1 MIYPHCLMPSVI
13 YLNTMVK
20 NLRDRDTLKENN
32 DYFIRYIRIQVTVC
46 GCFVSG
52 YERIGEN

>member
-1 MIYPHCLMPSVI
+1 MPSVI

-20 NLRDRDTLKENN
+20 NQRDRDTLKENN